1 MCGYI
6 ISFCCSWVVVIECH
20 EVENGASVTYFRWG
34 WENSA
39 IFIRGWTLD
48 LFRKKKKSS
57 PWNLFD
63 ISLVAGSIPAL
74 TAHTEWHSANTT
86 LSPEQFTQQLT
97 VLSIRAD
104 WFSLLKKFFLYSLI
118 FFLLS
123 PSLCW
128 CWQLI
133 LWPSFILA
141 TANFG
146 ENKNPAPLIRLE
158 GLQIEFSPS
167 QCPLSWLSLGAKAGP
182 WQRSK
187 HQLTE
192 FEMLESWQANEGNWR
207 AVGIL

>member
-1 MCGYI
+1 MEQVLHILDEDGRIVQYLLEAGHWI
-6 ISFCCSWVVVIECH
+6 YLEKKEKLSLEFVWHRPGSWIHSCFNSPH
-20 EVENGASVTYFRWG
+20 RVTLCKH
-34 WENSA
+34 N
-39 IFIRGWTLD
+39 IVTWTIH
-48 LFRKKKKSS
+48 S
-57 PWNLFD
+57 
-63 ISLVAGSIPAL
+63 
-74 TAHTEWHSANTT
+74 TAHCAVNQSR
-86 LSPEQFTQQLT
+86 L
-97 VLSIRAD
+97 I
-104 WFSLLKKFFLYSLI
+104 SLLKKFFLYSLI